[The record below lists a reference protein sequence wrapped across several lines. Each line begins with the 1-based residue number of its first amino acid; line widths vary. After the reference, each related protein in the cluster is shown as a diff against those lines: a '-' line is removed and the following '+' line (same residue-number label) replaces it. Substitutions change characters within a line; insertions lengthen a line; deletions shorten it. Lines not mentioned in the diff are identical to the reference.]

1 MPTIEIDETYRPTAG
16 FFLSSAV
23 WFVVFA
29 LGGFLLASSM
39 VAPDLFLYK
48 NIPWLVFSR
57 VRPVHTNGMIFGFV
71 GSALMG
77 AMYYYVPRLV
87 RAPLYSPFIGRLTV
101 WMWNIA
107 VAAGSVTLLLG
118 FSQSREYAE

>member
-1 MPTIEIDETYRPTAG
+1 MNMDDAYRTIAG

-29 LGGFLLASSM
+29 LGGFILASSM

-48 NIPWLVFSR
+48 NIPWLMFGR

-87 RAPLYSPFIGRLTV
+87 RAPLYSPLMGRLTL
-101 WMWNIA
+101 WMWN
-107 VAAGSVTLLLG
+107 AGRGGGKRHPS
-118 FSQSREYAE
+118 SRS